1 MMQILCF
8 HRFPLPDRLAFKSG
22 LRSVYLACITT
33 FTVFGQPPTL
43 LSSNGMIW
51 AFANSVPIKIKS
63 CLHGFSTGLK
73 ILLPHTDRLLI
84 IDIYRLKSLI
94 VLRWSPMCPLRR
106 KSKTTT
112 CNSSDSKQILFC
124 HLHLQLEFWEFKHNV
139 FACELLVDTREGLH
153 LNQERIKSTLV

>member
-8 HRFPLPDRLAFKSG
+8 RPFPLPDRLAFKSG

-43 LSSNGMIW
+43 LSSNGMIR
-51 AFANSVPIKIKS
+51 AFAKSVPIKIKS

-84 IDIYRLKSLI
+84 IDISFEKLNSA
-94 VLRWSPMCPLRR
+94 PLVSNVPSE
-106 KSKTTT
+106 KEIKDH
-112 CNSSDSKQILFC
+112 N
-124 HLHLQLEFWEFKHNV
+124 LQ
-139 FACELLVDTREGLH
+139 
-153 LNQERIKSTLV
+153 Q